1 MDKTVEVPCG
11 EENAASGVLGDGAP
25 MEAQAAAVWHVAYFG
40 HIAVE
45 ARRPREAQGIVA
57 GRDEV
62 AFIFEGMK
70 RGLDGAGM
78 GDHFAFSVDGL
89 AALHLMS
96 EEGNL
101 HRLIDY

>member
-1 MDKTVEVPCG
+1 M
-11 EENAASGVLGDGAP
+11 LGYGAP

-57 GRDEV
+57 RRYEV
-62 AFIFEGMK
+62 AFVFEGMK
-70 RGLDGAGM
+70 RGLDGAEM
-78 GDHFAFSVDGL
+78 GDYFALAIDGM
-89 AALHLMS
+89 ALGGCTMK
-96 EEGNL
+96 GNL